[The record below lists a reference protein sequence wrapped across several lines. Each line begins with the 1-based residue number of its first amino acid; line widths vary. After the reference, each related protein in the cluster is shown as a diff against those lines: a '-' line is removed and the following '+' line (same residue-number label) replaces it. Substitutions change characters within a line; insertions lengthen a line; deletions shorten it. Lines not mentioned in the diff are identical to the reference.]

1 MDEKLINMD
10 LDMHNF
16 KDLMLFNNTNNLNKI
31 YKLFLELKSLKMLIG
46 YYISYINEEM
56 KKIMDKYI
64 KGLKK

>member
-1 MDEKLINMD
+1 VDEKLINMD

>member
-16 KDLMLFNNTNNLNKI
+16 KDMMLFNNTNNLNKI

-64 KGLKK
+64 KVLKK